1 MNFSHQNRLLPPLVG
16 GICFILLLL
25 ATGVAFGA
33 TCFQAKNDLRGKVK
47 TLKERQYDNSSSWA
61 LVAIWEYDQMG
72 KEMQVR
78 SGGEHEGVLI
88 SSITAM
94 NFFDD
99 QGRKIRQ
106 TRSWDKDPPVQYDQE
121 TLYGFD
127 DQGNQS
133 VEAEYGADGSFIYL
147 NFREFDKQGNC
158 IQAYEYKADGPMNVS
173 VERVEYQY
181 DAQGQTLKKMIW
193 RDDETKDIHQYNEKG
208 QVIKTLAYSADGQFS
223 GKTEYDYDVYGN
235 DLGSRT
241 IDSKG
246 NLTSRTT
253 FTYEYDAK
261 KNWVKRISKWL
272 LKEGKP
278 FDKTTIMERTITYY
292 DLPNLGPSR

>member
-1 MNFSHQNRLLPPLVG
+1 M
-16 GICFILLLL
+16 
-25 ATGVAFGA
+25 
-33 TCFQAKNDLRGKVK
+33 K